1 MPQCGGKLTGG
12 PAVVVTYSANLT
24 TWSPDLAQAFTA
36 FLLLLIRAGAI
47 KFYRS
52 PACGLAWPSQ
62 IRYVH
67 SDDGPLLKISRTS
80 LDSMLEQWERRL
92 AKNDGPSRRSY
103 IKLRSFCY
111 LLILSDHFE
120 ENTLVR
126 ADGR

>member
-67 SDDGPLLKISRTS
+67 SDDGPLLKIIRTS
-80 LDSMLEQWERRL
+80 LDLKEARFNRAWAIKKLEMR
-92 AKNDGPSRRSY
+92 
-103 IKLRSFCY
+103 F
-111 LLILSDHFE
+111 
-120 ENTLVR
+120 NTWFS
-126 ADGR
+126 GK